1 MPNRQPNTLG
11 RQIPLPSTFFRCKSA
26 RIPLPAAWPNRIQA
40 LDTQWIFAVDKALFR
55 GRNEFSP
62 AGRGKL
68 RRPQP
73 WLEPAA
79 RCRDPFLSERSA
91 RPSVLRRQLI
101 GLEHQ
106 PAGAPT
112 VFDMRLQGFVVV
124 L

>member
-1 MPNRQPNTLG
+1 MPLYQLWNWLNLMRNRQITARRLNSPAKHV
-11 RQIPLPSTFFRCKSA
+11 FSA
-26 RIPLPAAWPNRIQA
+26 AKAHEIPLPAAWPNRIQA

-101 GLEHQ
+101 GL
-106 PAGAPT
+106 
-112 VFDMRLQGFVVV
+112 
-124 L
+124 